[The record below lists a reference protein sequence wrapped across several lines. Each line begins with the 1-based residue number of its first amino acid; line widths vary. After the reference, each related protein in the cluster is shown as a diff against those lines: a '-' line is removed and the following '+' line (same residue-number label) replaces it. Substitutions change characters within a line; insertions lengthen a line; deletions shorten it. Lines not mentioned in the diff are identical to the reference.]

1 MTDDDRGHGP
11 DDLGDDEQEFE
22 VEEYERYI
30 EDPPADLEVAEDDD
44 NDAEA
49 AYDWADRHPAAARHD
64 ETTLVNNQSDEA
76 AEEAAV
82 QERRPPR

>member
-30 EDPPADLEVAEDDD
+30 EDPPGDLEVAEDDD
-44 NDAEA
+44 NDAAA
-49 AYDWADRHPAAARHD
+49 AYDWADRHPAVAGH
-64 ETTLVNNQSDEA
+64 EGTTLVNDQGDEA
-76 AEEAAV
+76 AEDAAV

>member
-1 MTDDDRGHGP
+1 VSVQSNKTVNYTFRW
-11 DDLGDDEQEFE
+11 
-22 VEEYERYI
+22 RNC
-30 EDPPADLEVAEDDD
+30 DDD